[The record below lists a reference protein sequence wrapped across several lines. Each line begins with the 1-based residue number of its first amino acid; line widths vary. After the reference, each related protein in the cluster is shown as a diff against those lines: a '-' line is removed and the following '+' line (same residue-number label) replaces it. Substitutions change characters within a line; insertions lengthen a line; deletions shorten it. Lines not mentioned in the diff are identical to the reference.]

1 MNERWQKYFISVAE
15 LTAELSYCV
24 RLKVGAVAVRD
35 KRVICTG
42 YNGTLPGMDNCC
54 EIEIIDPV
62 TKQPRLTTKDETEH
76 AERNLIAHAAR
87 HGIALLDSSLF
98 ITHAPCMECA
108 KAIVNAGFKNVYWR
122 NIYRSP
128 DGLELLQRHKIA
140 TFKV

>member
-1 MNERWQKYFISVAE
+1 MNDRWQKYFISVAE

-54 EIEIIDPV
+54 EIEIIDSV
-62 TKQPRLTTKDETEH
+62 TGEKRLTTKDETEH
-76 AERNLIAHAAR
+76 AERNLIAHSAR

-108 KAIVNAGFKNVYWR
+108 KAIVNAGFKDVYWR

-128 DGLELLQRHKIA
+128 DGLLLLQKHGVS
-140 TFKV
+140 TFQV